1 MKQEE
6 VVETSTVESTSASP
20 SASDSTSATE
30 PATSATEPPASDTTT
45 SATNVPPTDAAS
57 TAPWPPLPPVN
68 PDNVQYVEFK
78 RECTENG
85 DCEFTL
91 VAPHDSQKE
100 LATEQDEI
108 NKDKENIEDIS
119 KKIDEFGKAIEH
131 STTDA
136 ENKVKELSKKLEDVR
151 SLLDTYQQQLK
162 EIEKNVEDAEYQLSF
177 AQKYIEMLELNKQM
191 CYSKCVTEAPT
202 STPSTTDPPP
212 TSTTPSP
219 CDDFICNNG
228 GKCASDSEGKPYCEC
243 PGNLDGHQHCDTGT
257 CSDEAIAIRS
267 EKEKMAP
274 FVSPG
279 FNLTSKSTTPQSKG
293 ITCIWKLESPSGYT
307 ADELDFAGLNTTT
320 SKLKFY
326 YGEDEIEY
334 VLHFTGIATV
344 DLIKRDVLE
353 RASNDMNKK
362 RLNSLLSK
370 PPIRIEFEAE
380 KGSES
385 HFSWTIKE
393 KEAPVPE

>member
-326 YGEDEIEY
+326 YGEDEIE
-334 VLHFTGIATV
+334 
-344 DLIKRDVLE
+344 
-353 RASNDMNKK
+353 ASNDMNKK